1 MALTWADRLTDRL
14 THSLTQR
21 GWGRWGINS
30 NPLRVLIK
38 TSFFWWVFNRRK
50 TLENIDI
57 FYLVAGDLHDNL
69 VNAALLFLWVF
80 VSAQLF
86 FFFFF
91 F

>member
-1 MALTWADRLTDRL
+1 M
-14 THSLTQR
+14 
-21 GWGRWGINS
+21 
-30 NPLRVLIK
+30 LIK

-80 VSAQLF
+80 VSAQF
-86 FFFFF
+86 FFFFLNQRGPVLLSRVIEPIHLGSAMKMLYF
-91 F
+91 FVLPVVS